1 MNNKTFFA
9 AGLIAAAASAINAVD
24 ASHKIN
30 AHGEKL
36 RTPRVTLTGPYW
48 QHRPYF
54 ATPAPAEE
62 EEFHVSTDDD
72 RYSSSDSDSISSSD
86 FHEST
91 QEEEETCERDGDIYA
106 CLRKQNAAQCMSTQ
120 TFNADTCLC
129 NEKYT
134 CNDLVNAYGKST
146 CPEQNYGLTPYTSPL
161 DNCACQSQAEYDAMY
176 NYEFG
181 GHCDHAPAFKR
192 THAAV
197 NKIRVCNSDTDSDSD
212 CVKIGGLRRAVK
224 GSYNRKQ
231 RDDQGNVDSSI
242 YTDSDCNPA
251 YSSCDTNSNE
261 EFSNTD
267 SNSEDSNASTE
278 HVKKALR
285 ANPLG
290 GRLADRYAKKY
301 GVKLAEPLPEP
312 KKKKH
317 GYGHHDK
324 VIDTR
329 SVDTDSDITSY
340 DGSNPGQATTYNQ
353 DLWHQENATAGQD
366 GIADTSNTDPTA
378 MNVIVETNL
387 DLSERRRQDPNRSD
401 IDSCDSDDIAP
412 GCNVKPEQP
421 ESEDY
426 EISEET
432 VSLGFPSRG
441 TSNSSNSTNDPDSD
455 SDSLKNSSDTEA
467 EEEEEVAY
475 NQCAQVWFEPANG
488 SNVWGWANLW
498 QPAEGAYAGNTLITA
513 KFENLEGAG
522 IHGFHIHETGDLS
535 WECAATGPHYLPDG
549 ERIGELQDYSDL
561 RASWRE
567 EASYYSW
574 NPVVKLDDEY
584 SVLGRSIVVHALDGT
599 RVGCGRIEP
608 GCSPCAD
615 GTCRQPPTEEKKV
628 WKPRT
633 SRHY

>member
-134 CNDLVNAYGKST
+134 CNALADAYGKST

-378 MNVIVETNL
+378 MHVIVETNL